1 MNQRYIKGRLQKA
14 YTSITQANCA
24 IEECRQGKNEWT
36 RADGGG
42 GGGQEEEYT
51 W

>member
-1 MNQRYIKGRLQKA
+1 MNQRCRKGRLQRA
-14 YTSITQANCA
+14 YTGITQANCA
-24 IEECRQGKNEWT
+24 KEERRQGKNEWT

>member
-1 MNQRYIKGRLQKA
+1 MNQRYIKGRLQRA
-14 YTSITQANCA
+14 YTGITQTNCA
-24 IEECRQGKNEWT
+24 IEERRQGKSECT